1 YDGLSIAWAVV
12 EHITKFIRARTL
24 FATHYHEL
32 TEIEGSLD
40 GVKNYKI
47 TVKEMNQTVV
57 FLRKIARGGA
67 NKSFGVEV
75 ASLAGVPEE
84 VTKRAK
90 EILKSLEKKRLKVDE
105 APIVLQEQEES
116 FGVSAVEKDVLN
128 ALADTDPSLLTPL
141 QALTFLD
148 SLVNKL
154 KSE

>member
-1 YDGLSIAWAVV
+1 
-12 EHITKFIRARTL
+12 
-24 FATHYHEL
+24 
-32 TEIEGSLD
+32 
-40 GVKNYKI
+40 
-47 TVKEMNQTVV
+47 M
-57 FLRKIARGGA
+57 
-67 NKSFGVEV
+67 EV